1 VPKLDVKFTHL
12 GEGLSVDN
20 NIMGIHFT
28 SAKTVPQDDLEEAT
42 PHFDVQ
48 IDLSEI
54 HLVREG
60 SSSLLEVLK
69 VAAGASL
76 DIPVDPFLP
85 IRAEIDAKLG
95 GTQCNLML
103 SRLMPWMRLHY
114 LKSKGMKI
122 SKENSHRG
130 ISQTKEIKLI
140 MWTCT
145 VSAPEMSVMLY
156 NLNGLVLYHV
166 SCFHSIPRVRTIL
179 RNSDSVLELAYPT
192 DNFMEG

>member
-1 VPKLDVKFTHL
+1 
-12 GEGLSVDN
+12 
-20 NIMGIHFT
+20 
-28 SAKTVPQDDLEEAT
+28 
-42 PHFDVQ
+42 
-48 IDLSEI
+48 
-54 HLVREG
+54 
-60 SSSLLEVLK
+60 
-69 VAAGASL
+69 
-76 DIPVDPFLP
+76 
-85 IRAEIDAKLG
+85 
-95 GTQCNLML
+95 ML